1 MPPFGTRVD
10 VPGGRRRTRRQPV
23 VLPAAAV
30 AGGWSRPVI
39 LEDVCSTGA
48 RLRGRELPAH
58 GAQMLLKVGVLD
70 LMASVAWSEPDKC
83 GITFDTPL
91 DWRGVEQLK
100 SEGRS
105 GKALCIL

>member
-1 MPPFGTRVD
+1 
-10 VPGGRRRTRRQPV
+10 
-23 VLPAAAV
+23 
-30 AGGWSRPVI
+30 
-39 LEDVCSTGA
+39 
-48 RLRGRELPAH
+48 
-58 GAQMLLKVGVLD
+58 MLLKVGVLD